1 MVPGLLLGC
10 FGAAFEP
17 FMGCFW
23 VCSWLLEASVAN
35 PKNLKATHRT
45 TGGSCSCLG
54 AVFLAARATNAQD
67 HKTTYRPKGGGSR
80 GGSGNDG
87 GKRRVSKR
95 MGRQEKGQSRATR
108 ATKARDL
115 QGHPQNHQSGGGNPL
130 AALQPISMVGGPAK
144 PYP

>member
-1 MVPGLLLGC
+1 MVPGLLLVC
-10 FGAAFEP
+10 FGAALEP

-45 TGGSCSCLG
+45 TGGSCSCLE
-54 AVFLAARATNAQD
+54 AVFQAARATNAQD
-67 HKTTYRPKGGGSR
+67 HKTTHRTKGGGSR
-80 GGSGNDG
+80 GGNGNDG

-95 MGRQEKGQSRATR
+95 TGRQEKGQSRATS

-115 QGHPQNHQSGGGNPL
+115 QGHPQNHQRVEGEILWPL
-130 AALQPISMVGGPAK
+130 
-144 PYP
+144 